1 MIKPLFEGLTMRIV
15 YLCHYFY
22 PEMGAPAT
30 RVLELATEWVKMGH
44 EVTVVTCFPNH
55 PTGII
60 PKNYRGCFFR
70 QEMHQ
75 GIRVFRNFVL
85 ASRNKG
91 IWRRTICHLSFMVS
105 SVVFSMPRLG
115 EVDLIIASS
124 PTFFAGFSARFIS
137 RHKKIPFIFE
147 VRDLWP
153 AAITELGVIKSKLI
167 IKILESWEL
176 YLYRCAQKVIV
187 VTQSFKKNLVER
199 GIPATKIEVV
209 YNGVDLERFGKI
221 DGSRA
226 FIKQKYG
233 LEDRFIILY
242 SGALGLSHSLE
253 YILLVADRFRRIEN
267 ILFLF
272 AGEGAMKEDLQGITK
287 RFHLKNVMFWPG
299 QPRELMPEIY
309 ALADICIVSLKKVPL
324 FTKVIPSK
332 IFEIMA
338 SSRPIVACLEGE
350 AAQLLK
356 SSGSAIIIPQEN
368 LIELQKAI
376 QTLFDNP
383 SLRRQMGQN
392 GLEFVTRFFDRKLL
406 AGQYEAILKTVYENA
421 DQRPKYDQAGTISK
435 NTTI

>member
-1 MIKPLFEGLTMRIV
+1 MRIV

-60 PKNYRGCFFR
+60 PKNYRGRFFM
-70 QEMHQ
+70 QETHQ

-85 ASRNKG
+85 ASPNEG

-105 SVVFSMPRLG
+105 SIILSLPRLG
-115 EVDLIIASS
+115 KVDLIIASS
-124 PTFFAGFSARFIS
+124 PTFFAGFSAVTIS
-137 RHKKIPFIFE
+137 WFKKIPFIFE

-153 AAITELGVIKSKLI
+153 AAIVELGVIKSKLI
-167 IKILESWEL
+167 IRILESWEL
-176 YLYRCAQKVIV
+176 YLYRRARKVVV
-187 VTQSFKKNLVER
+187 VTQSFKKILVER
-199 GIPATKIEVV
+199 GIPAAKIELV
-209 YNGVDLERFGKI
+209 YNGVDWDRFGKS
-221 DGSRA
+221 GESQA
-226 FIKQKYG
+226 FIKKKFG

-253 YILLVADRFRRIEN
+253 YTLLDAKRFRRIEN

-272 AGEGAMKEDLQGITK
+272 VGEGAMKEDLQGISK
-287 RFHLKNVMFWPG
+287 RFHLKNVVFWPG

-309 ALADICIVSLKKVPL
+309 ALADICIVSLKKIPL

-338 SSRPIVACLEGE
+338 SGRPMIACLEGE
-350 AAQLLK
+350 AALLLER
-356 SSGSAIIIPQEN
+356 SGSAIVVAQEDLN
-368 LIELQKAI
+368 ALETSI
-376 QTLFDNP
+376 QTLLNDA
-383 SLRRQMGQN
+383 SLRQKMGRN
-392 GLEFVTRFFDRKLL
+392 GREFAVQHFSRSVL
-406 AGQYEAILKTVYENA
+406 ARQYEEILAAVVDNKNKLINRF
-421 DQRPKYDQAGTISK
+421 QKGQTINRDTS
-435 NTTI
+435 N